1 MLSDIH
7 RLALNYIPE
16 YVDVEE
22 NEIVKSK
29 KSKKS
34 VSFTYKIDLS
44 TNDQIQAIIDK
55 WSFTKNFGDDLKL
68 SWTPTTITITGTPIH
83 KRLKVKWF
91 MSVNYKLDGKWFI
104 NYLVRI
110 KYCRSSMLN

>member
-1 MLSDIH
+1 MLEDIH

-16 YVDVEE
+16 YVYVEE
-22 NEIVKSK
+22 NEIV

-55 WSFTKNFGDDLKL
+55 WGFTKNFGNDLKL
-68 SWTPTTITITGTPIH
+68 SWTPTTITITGTPIE
-83 KRLKVKWF
+83 KRLKVKWYT
-91 MSVNYKLDGKWFI
+91 SVNYKLDGEWSI
-104 NYLVRI
+104 NYLIRI